1 MREWEAFVPE
11 EERKIYEKAGY
22 KGKDNSASIRRFNHH
37 RRHHRFHRDKT
48 DAGHGCDR

>member
-22 KGKDNSASIRRFNHH
+22 KGKEKFGVNPALIIIDVIPASPAPNPCR
-37 RRHHRFHRDKT
+37 
-48 DAGHGCDR
+48 